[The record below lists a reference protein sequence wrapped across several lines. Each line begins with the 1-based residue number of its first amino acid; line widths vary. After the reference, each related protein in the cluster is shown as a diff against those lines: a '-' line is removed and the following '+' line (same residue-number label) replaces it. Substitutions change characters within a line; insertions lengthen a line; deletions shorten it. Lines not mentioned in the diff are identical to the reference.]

1 LRVVI
6 RYTLNVNRV
15 LMKGRLTIN
24 E

>member
-1 LRVVI
+1 LRVDI